1 MCVLASLCVF
11 YPSRHYGMVTDF
23 INWIYKYENGSFADV
38 MHCFDYPGLHQ
49 FFHFVNFTIY
59 KVIST
64 NTIAWYMI
72 LSIMHGLNVFVIFK
86 LGKEIL
92 NYFGN
97 EKLGTQWL
105 AVVAFLF
112 LIFPYNIETVIWKA
126 CLHYMI
132 TLQCLLLGF
141 FFLLKYWK
149 SINGHLFLFIIHS
162 LFVVALFTLELSFIF
177 PFIYLSVIIGHRLIR
192 SDSDFKGDV
201 VNIFLPQVILLC
213 IYIFLSKMALGNYI
227 GHYGA
232 EKHLVFDLNL
242 IFSNGWKYFFKNFMF
257 LHFYSFHIKA
267 FLYEKLLTNIWVIY
281 GLSIGVIALV
291 VNAYKSK
298 SQYIVFLTVNL
309 ILFFL
314 ALAPILTLYFYW
326 MHPFENDRYGY
337 FASIFFIVFVVSI
350 LYKIPNDNFRKLFL
364 ILYLGI
370 NIFYFINVIFNAN
383 EAVEVQHSLL
393 SNFEIPATNDTIVI
407 LGMPDNYNGMYMF
420 RDHKKNAHILRKS
433 LSMMYDKDFDNTI
446 IDVAQFNQINLTDG
460 LSVNVVRDRTLR
472 VAFNQAGNWFWDA
485 GVGLSNYETELFKVE
500 VKSGYYDLIFK
511 NQMGNYIFLYTDNN
525 KWVTFEVD

>member
-1 MCVLASLCVF
+1 
-11 YPSRHYGMVTDF
+11 
-23 INWIYKYENGSFADV
+23 
-38 MHCFDYPGLHQ
+38 
-49 FFHFVNFTIY
+49 
-59 KVIST
+59 
-64 NTIAWYMI
+64 
-72 LSIMHGLNVFVIFK
+72 MHGLNVFVVFI

-97 EKLGTQWL
+97 EKLGTQWP
-105 AVVAFLF
+105 VTVAFLF
-112 LIFPYNIETVIWKA
+112 LIFPFNIETVVWKA

-149 SINGHLFLFIIHS
+149 SRNGHLFLFIIHS

-177 PFIYLSVIIGHRLIR
+177 PFMYLTLIIGHRLVKSH
-192 SDSDFKGDV
+192 SDLKGDIIK
-201 VNIFLPQVILLC
+201 IFLPQVILLF

-242 IFSNGWKYFFKNFMF
+242 IISNGWKYFFKNLVF

-267 FLYEKLLTNIWVIY
+267 FFYEKLLTNIWLIY
-281 GLSIGVIALV
+281 SFSIGVIALV

-298 SQYIVFLTVNL
+298 SQYKIFLTANL

-337 FASIFFIVFVVSI
+337 FASIFFIVFTVLI
-350 LYKIPNDNFRKLFL
+350 IYKIPHNYFRKLVL
-364 ILYLGI
+364 LLYMGA
-370 NIFYFINVIFNAN
+370 NVFYFVNMISNAN

-393 SNFEIPATNDTIVI
+393 SNFEIPSTNDTIII

-433 LSMMYDKDFDNTI
+433 LSMMYDKDFDNTV
-446 IDVAQFNQINLTDG
+446 IDVAQFNQVNLTDG
-460 LSVNVVRDRTLR
+460 LNVKVVNNKTLR
-472 VAFNQAGNWFWDA
+472 VVFNQAGNWFWKA
-485 GVGLSNYETELFKVE
+485 GVGLSDYETELFKVE

-511 NQMGNYIFLYTDNN
+511 NQIGNYIFLYTDNN
-525 KWVTFEVD
+525 KWVKFDMN